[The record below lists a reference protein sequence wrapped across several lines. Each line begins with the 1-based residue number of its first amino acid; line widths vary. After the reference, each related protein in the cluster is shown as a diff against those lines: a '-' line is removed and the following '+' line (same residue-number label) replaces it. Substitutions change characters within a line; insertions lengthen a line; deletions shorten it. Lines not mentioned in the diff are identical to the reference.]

1 MHSKRILPPTLSA
14 PMPHFLTLAAVF
26 LFASTVTASATPPAG
41 ACVTPYGNGQYFRE
55 LRHSGASRIWLASHG
70 GQVDLCVALA
80 PCAWRIANVPI
91 SLLGDFEDLAGPA
104 QRCTSKGSVYWDGE
118 TRHSDCEMPVQF
130 VTRLTAAERWLANIG
145 GNAACE
151 SASSVGTGFI
161 FASAGGVP
169 FLVLQTESSPMCLT
183 IGIPLGPDDGAF
195 AFLSLSCSP
204 SAELERKTS
213 PYAAATIDHR
223 PAGFWIGAAYQGGG
237 FAVMGDSAGAADATV
252 ATWGDA
258 LNFDVVR
265 AWLARVTSAA
275 GKSEKLATDSDPL
288 PLANGTEYSGRL
300 AKWLTAGL
308 RRVAYRPFSPEW
320 RVEQRARD
328 WMVLNALKRLPAFEG
343 TLLRG
348 ESARTDWHK

>member
-1 MHSKRILPPTLSA
+1 MSYL
-14 PMPHFLTLAAVF
+14 LTLAALL
-26 LFASTVTASATPPAG
+26 LFASTSMASATPPAG
-41 ACVTPYGNGQYFRE
+41 ACVVPYGNSEYFRE
-55 LRHSGASRIWLASHG
+55 LRHAGASRFWLAAHD

-80 PCAWRIANVPI
+80 PCAWKIANIPI
-91 SLLGDFEDLAGPA
+91 SRLEDFQDLAGPSP
-104 QRCTSKGSVYWDGE
+104 RCKSKGSVYWDGE
-118 TRHSDCEMPVQF
+118 TRHSDCEMPVQL

-161 FASAGGVP
+161 FVSGGGVP

-183 IGIPLGPDDGAF
+183 IGIPLGQDDAAF

-204 SAELERKTS
+204 SAELERTTS

-237 FAVMGDSAGAADATV
+237 FAVMRNSASATDATV

-258 LNFDVVR
+258 LNVDVVR
-265 AWLARVTSAA
+265 TWLAAVTSAA
-275 GKSEKLATDSDPL
+275 GKNEKLATDSDPL

-300 AKWLTAGL
+300 AKWLAAGL
-308 RRVAYRPFSPEW
+308 RRVAYKPFSPEW
-320 RVEQRARD
+320 RSEQRARD
-328 WMVLNALKRLPAFEG
+328 WMVFNTLKRLPAFEG